1 MTEEAFRNIG
11 QVIKNRGTDPRY
23 KDRLFMYFEEERLTF
38 GDYLTWCSRYANMFL
53 KVKAEKK
60 PDRFHVGV
68 LMLNYPELMISLG
81 ACALAGA
88 TLSGINTGQKG
99 PMLAR
104 DIDFTDCML
113 MLTDNMFLPE
123 VEAVI
128 DDLSLIDRKDVM
140 VNNIRD
146 KDKSLPHGYICL
158 GDKLT
163 ETEAAMG
170 TRAFNTPPDID
181 VDPQT
186 NLMIIFTSGT
196 TGAPK
201 GIINSHKKL
210 MGMSAGLIAGLNF
223 SENDVAYGVMPHF
236 HSNSVY
242 LAYIPAIMCAG
253 GLAFRRKF
261 SASGFLPD
269 IKKFG
274 VTTFNYVGKPLAYIL
289 AATEG
294 MVDHDNRLRV
304 AIGNGASAV
313 EQDTFRERF
322 GLEWVIEVFGSTE
335 GGATVIRR
343 PGDPEGSVGVMAP
356 ELKLLREEDGE
367 ETEPAQVDEDGLLT
381 NYDKAVG
388 EIINTGGLGNFEGYY
403 KNEEATRKKAKGD
416 MFHTGDLAYYR
427 LGEKDGQP
435 VRFMYFVGRS
445 GDWIRK
451 DGENFLS
458 EPIEDILNGY
468 PRVFLSSVYGVPCHQ
483 ADELVM
489 VSLKLNQ
496 GEEFDPQDFYNFI
509 TTHEGM
515 NEKWRPDFVRIL
527 EELPH
532 TETVKINPRELRMTF
547 YNKEKITDPV
557 FWRERGDT
565 TFKPFSFE
573 DYQAI
578 KVKFIDAGRA
588 NELVKG

>member
-1 MTEEAFRNIG
+1 MTEETFRNIG
-11 QVIKNRGTDPRY
+11 EVIKQRGSDPGS
-23 KDRLFMYFEEERLTF
+23 KDRVFMYFEDERLTF
-38 GDYLTWCSRYANMFL
+38 GDYLNSCIRFANMFL

-60 PDRFHVGV
+60 PDHFNIGV
-68 LMLNYPELMISLG
+68 LMQNHPEFMISLG
-81 ACALAGA
+81 ACALSGA

-104 DIDFTDCML
+104 DIDFTDCIL
-113 MLTDNMFLPE
+113 LITDNTFLPE

-128 DDLSLIDRKDVM
+128 DDLPRIDRKDVL

-146 KDKSLPHGYICL
+146 AVKSLPQGYISL
-158 GDKLT
+158 GEKLK
-163 ETEAAMG
+163 ETEAALG
-170 TRAFNTPPDID
+170 TRAFNTAPDID
-181 VDPQT
+181 VDPET

-223 SENDVAYGVMPHF
+223 SENDIAYGVMPHF

-242 LAYIPAIMCAG
+242 LAYIPAIVCAG
-253 GLAFRRKF
+253 GFAFRRKF

-274 VTTFNYVGKPLAYIL
+274 ATTFNYVGKPLAYIL
-289 AATEG
+289 VATEG
-294 MVDHDNRLRV
+294 ITDHDNRLRI

-313 EQDTFRERF
+313 EQDTFRKRF
-322 GLEWVIEVFGSTE
+322 GLDWVMEVFGSTE
-335 GGATVIRR
+335 GGATVIRM

-356 ELKLLREEDGE
+356 ELKLIREEDGQ
-367 ETEPAQVDEDGLLT
+367 ETEPAQVDKDGLLT
-381 NYDKAVG
+381 NYSKAVG

-403 KNEEATRKKAKGD
+403 KNKDATNKKAAGG

-435 VRFMYFVGRS
+435 VRFMYFVGRT

-458 EPIEDILNGY
+458 EPIEDIINGY
-468 PRVFLSSVYGVPCHQ
+468 PCVFLSAVYGVPCHQ

-489 VSLKLNQ
+489 VSLKLNP

-527 EELPH
+527 EDLPH
-532 TETVKINPRELRMTF
+532 TETVKINPGDLRRKF
-547 YNKEKITDPV
+547 YNMEKVVDPV
-557 FWRERGDT
+557 FWCQRGDRC
-565 TFKPFSFE
+565 FKAFGLE
-573 DYQAI
+573 EYQAL
-578 KVKFIDAGRA
+578 KSKFIEAGRA
-588 NELVKG
+588 NELVRE

>member
-11 QVIKNRGTDPRY
+11 QVIKQRGTDTRY
-23 KDRLFMYFEEERLTF
+23 KDRVFMYFEDERLTF
-38 GDYLTWCSRYANMFL
+38 GDYLNGCIRFAHMFL

-60 PDRFHVGV
+60 PERFNVGV
-68 LMLNYPELMISLG
+68 LMQNYPEFMISLG

-99 PMLAR
+99 KMLAR

-113 MLTDNMFLPE
+113 LITDNMFLPE

-128 DDLSLIDRKDVM
+128 DDLPRIDRKDVL

-146 KDKSLPHGYICL
+146 ADKSLPQGYISL
-158 GDKLT
+158 DEKLK
-163 ETEAAMG
+163 ETQAAMG
-170 TRAFNTPPDID
+170 TRAFDTAPDID
-181 VDPQT
+181 VDPET

-223 SENDVAYGVMPHF
+223 SENDIAYGVMPHF

-242 LAYIPAIMCAG
+242 LAYIPAIVCAG
-253 GLAFRRKF
+253 GFAFRRKF

-274 VTTFNYVGKPLAYIL
+274 ATTFNYVGKPLAYIL

-294 MVDHDNRLRV
+294 ITDHDNRLRI

-313 EQDTFRERF
+313 EQDTFRRRF
-322 GLEWVIEVFGSTE
+322 GLDWVMEVFGSTE
-335 GGATVIRR
+335 GGATVIRM

-356 ELKLLREEDGE
+356 ELKLIREEDGQ
-367 ETEPAQVDEDGLLT
+367 ETEPAQTDKDGLLT
-381 NYDKAVG
+381 NYSKAVG

-403 KNEEATRKKAKGD
+403 KNEEATNKKAAGGV
-416 MFHTGDLAYYR
+416 FHTGDLAYYR
-427 LGEKDGQP
+427 MGAKEGQP
-435 VRFMYFVGRS
+435 VRFMYFVGRTA
-445 GDWIRK
+445 DWIRK

-458 EPIEDILNGY
+458 EPIEDIINGY
-468 PRVFLSSVYGVPCHQ
+468 SPVFLSAVYGVPCHQ

-496 GEEFDPQDFYNFI
+496 GEEFDPEEFYNFI
-509 TTHEGM
+509 TAHEGM
-515 NEKWRPDFVRIL
+515 NEKWWPDFVRIL
-527 EELPH
+527 EDLPH
-532 TETVKINPRELRMTF
+532 TETVKINPSDLRRKF
-547 YNKEKITDPV
+547 YNREKVTDPL
-557 FWRERGDT
+557 FWRQRGDT
-565 TFKPFSFE
+565 CFKPFSLE
-573 DYQAI
+573 DYQAL
-578 KVKFIDAGRA
+578 KTKFVEAGRA
-588 NELVKG
+588 NQLVRE

>member
-1 MTEEAFRNIG
+1 
-11 QVIKNRGTDPRY
+11 
-23 KDRLFMYFEEERLTF
+23 
-38 GDYLTWCSRYANMFL
+38 
-53 KVKAEKK
+53 
-60 PDRFHVGV
+60 
-68 LMLNYPELMISLG
+68 
-81 ACALAGA
+81 
-88 TLSGINTGQKG
+88 
-99 PMLAR
+99 
-104 DIDFTDCML
+104 
-113 MLTDNMFLPE
+113 

-140 VNNIRD
+140 VNNVRD
-146 KDKSLPHGYICL
+146 ADKSLPQGYISL
-158 GDKLT
+158 SDKLV

-170 TRAFNTPPDID
+170 PRAFNTAPDID
-181 VDPQT
+181 VDPET

-196 TGAPK
+196 TGSPK

-253 GLAFRRKF
+253 GFAFRRKF
-261 SASGFLPD
+261 SASGFLAD

-289 AATEG
+289 AATKDI
-294 MVDHDNRLRV
+294 VDHDNRLRM

-322 GLEWVIEVFGSTE
+322 GLDWVMEVFGSTE
-335 GGATVIRR
+335 GGATVIRM
-343 PGDPEGSVGVMAP
+343 PGDPDGSVGVMVP
-356 ELKLLREEDGE
+356 DLKLIREEDGE

-381 NYDKAVG
+381 NYGQAVG

-403 KNEEATRKKAKGD
+403 KNEQATKRKARGG

-435 VRFMYFVGRS
+435 VRFMYFVGRT

-458 EPIEDILNGY
+458 EPIEDVINGY
-468 PRVFLSSVYGVPCHQ
+468 PHVFLSSVYGVPCHQ

-489 VSLKLNQ
+489 ASLKLNQ
-496 GEEFDPQDFYNFI
+496 GEEFDPQDFFNFI

-515 NEKWRPDFVRIL
+515 NQKWWPDFVRIL

-532 TETVKINPRELRMTF
+532 TQTVKINPSDLRRKF
-547 YNKEKITDPV
+547 YNMENVTDPL

-565 TFKPFSFE
+565 SFKPFSLE
-573 DYQAI
+573 DYQTL
-578 KVKFIDAGRA
+578 KSKFVEAGRA
-588 NELVKG
+588 NELIRE

>member
-1 MTEEAFRNIG
+1 MTQEAFRNIG
-11 QVIKNRGTDPRY
+11 QVIQHRGADPGS
-23 KDRLFMYFEEERLTF
+23 KDRLFMYFEDERLTF
-38 GDYLTWCSRYANMFL
+38 GDYLSWCIRYANMFL

-60 PDRFHVGV
+60 PDCFNVGV
-68 LMLNYPELMISLG
+68 LMQNYPEFMIALG

-99 PMLAR
+99 LMLAR

-113 MLTDNMFLPE
+113 LITDNMFLPE

-128 DDLSLIDRKDVM
+128 DDLPRMDRKDVL

-146 KDKSLPHGYICL
+146 ADKSLPPGHISL
-158 GDKLT
+158 SDKLA

-170 TRAFNTPPDID
+170 TGAFNAAPGID
-181 VDPQT
+181 VDPET

-253 GLAFRRKF
+253 GFAFRRKF

-274 VTTFNYVGKPLAYIL
+274 ATTFNYVGKPLAYIL

-294 MVDHDNRLRV
+294 IIDHDNRLRM

-313 EQDTFRERF
+313 EQETFRKRF
-322 GLEWVIEVFGSTE
+322 GLDWVMEVFGSTE
-335 GGATVIRR
+335 GGATVIRM

-356 ELKLLREEDGE
+356 ELKLLREEDGR
-367 ETEPAQVDEDGLLT
+367 ETEPAQIDKDGLLT
-381 NYDKAVG
+381 NYDRAVG

-403 KNEEATRKKAKGD
+403 KNQDATNKKAAGG

-427 LGEKDGQP
+427 LGEKNGQP
-435 VRFMYFVGRS
+435 VRFMYFVGRT

-458 EPIEDILNGY
+458 EPIEDIINGF
-468 PRVFLSSVYGVPCHQ
+468 PCVFLSAVYGVPCHQ

-489 VSLKLNQ
+489 VSLKLKQ
-496 GEEFDPQDFYNFI
+496 GEEFDAQDFYNFI

-527 EELPH
+527 ENLPH
-532 TETVKINPRELRMTF
+532 TETVKINPRDLRKKF
-547 YNKEKITDPV
+547 YNMEKVTDPV
-557 FWRERGDT
+557 FWRERGET
-565 TFKPFSFE
+565 SFKPFSLE
-573 DYQAI
+573 DYQ
-578 KVKFIDAGRA
+578 KLKSKFVDAGRA
-588 NELVKG
+588 NELVRE

>member
-11 QVIKNRGTDPRY
+11 HVIKHRGTDPRY
-23 KDRLFMYFEEERLTF
+23 KDRLFMYFEDERLTF
-38 GDYLTWCSRYANMFL
+38 GDYLSSCIRYANLFL
-53 KVKAEKK
+53 KVKTEKK
-60 PDRFHVGV
+60 PDCFNVGV
-68 LMLNYPELMISLG
+68 LMQNYPEFMISLG

-99 PMLAR
+99 LMLAR
-104 DIDFTDCML
+104 DINFTDCIL
-113 MLTDNMFLPE
+113 LITDNMFLPE

-128 DDLSLIDRKDVM
+128 DDLSLIDRKNVV

-146 KDKSLPHGYICL
+146 EDKSLPHGYTSL
-158 GDKLT
+158 DNKLT
-163 ETEAAMG
+163 ETEAVMG
-170 TRAFNTPPDID
+170 TRAFNTAPDID
-181 VDPQT
+181 VDPET

-196 TGAPK
+196 TGSPK
-201 GIINSHKKL
+201 GIINSHQKL

-223 SENDVAYGVMPHF
+223 SDNDVAYGVMPHF

-253 GLAFRRKF
+253 GFAFRRKF

-289 AATEG
+289 AATKDL
-294 MVDHDNRLRV
+294 VDHDNRLRM

-313 EQDTFRERF
+313 EQNTFRERF
-322 GLEWVIEVFGSTE
+322 GLDWVMEVFGSTE
-335 GGATVIRR
+335 GGATVIRM
-343 PGDPEGSVGVMAP
+343 PGDPDGSVGVMAP
-356 ELKLLREEDGE
+356 DLKLIREEDGE

-381 NYDKAVG
+381 NYGQAVG

-403 KNEEATRKKAKGD
+403 KNEEATHKKAKGG

-435 VRFMYFVGRS
+435 VRFMYFVGRT

-458 EPIEDILNGY
+458 EPIEDIINGY
-468 PRVFLSSVYGVPCHQ
+468 ACVFLSVVYGVPCHQ

-496 GEEFDPQDFYNFI
+496 GEEFDPQGFYNFI

-515 NEKWRPDFVRIL
+515 NEKWWPDFVRVL

-532 TETVKINPRELRMTF
+532 TETVKINPTDLRRKF
-547 YNKEKITDPV
+547 YNMEHLTDSL
-557 FWRERGDT
+557 FWRERGDM
-565 TFKPFSFE
+565 TFKPFSLE
-573 DYQAI
+573 DYQTL
-578 KVKFIDAGRA
+578 KSKFVEAGRT
-588 NELVKG
+588 NELVRE

>member
-1 MTEEAFRNIG
+1 MRGETFASIG
-11 QVIKNRGTDPRY
+11 QVIKHRGTDLKY
-23 KDRLFMYFEEERLTF
+23 KDRTFMYFEDERLTF
-38 GDYLTWCSRYANMFL
+38 GSYLNRCTRYANMLL
-53 KVKAEKK
+53 KVKEEAQ

-68 LMLNYPELMISLG
+68 LMLNYPEFMISMG
-81 ACALAGA
+81 ACALVGA

-99 PMLAR
+99 SMLAR
-104 DIDFTDCML
+104 DIDFTDCIL
-113 MLTDNMFLPE
+113 LITDNMYLPE
-123 VEAVI
+123 VEAVV
-128 DDLSLIDRKDVM
+128 DDLPLIDRKDVW

-146 KDKSLPHGYICL
+146 EDKSLPQGYISL
-158 GDKLT
+158 GDKLA

-170 TRAFNTPPDID
+170 TRAFNTPPDIH
-181 VDPQT
+181 VDPET

-223 SENDVAYGVMPHF
+223 TENDVAYGVMPHF

-253 GLAFRRKF
+253 GFAFRRKF

-269 IKKFG
+269 IKKFA

-294 MVDHDNRLRV
+294 MVDHDNRLRI

-313 EQDTFRERF
+313 EQDTFRKRF
-322 GLEWVIEVFGSTE
+322 GLDWVMEVFGSTE
-335 GGATVIRR
+335 GGATVIRM

-356 ELKLLREEDGE
+356 ELELFREEDGE
-367 ETEPAQVDEDGLLT
+367 KADTAQVDEEGLLT
-381 NYDKAVG
+381 NYSKAVG

-403 KNEEATRKKAKGD
+403 KNEEATKKKAAGG

-427 LGEKDGQP
+427 EGEKDGQP
-435 VRFMYFVGRS
+435 VRFMYFVGRT

-458 EPIEDILNGY
+458 EPIEIIINDY
-468 PRVFLSSVYGVPCHQ
+468 PHVFLSSVYGVPCHQ

-489 VSLKLNQ
+489 VSLKLKQ
-496 GEEFDPQDFYNFI
+496 GVAFDPQDFYNFI
-509 TTHEGM
+509 TAYEGM
-515 NEKWRPDFVRIL
+515 NEKWWPDLVRIL

-532 TETVKINPRELRMTF
+532 TETVKISPRDLRRQF
-547 YNKEKITDPV
+547 YNMEKVNDPV
-557 FWRERGDT
+557 FWRERDDT
-565 TFKPFSFE
+565 SFKPFNIE
-573 DYQAI
+573 DYRAL
-578 KVKFIDAGRA
+578 KSKFVEAGRA
-588 NELVKG
+588 NELVRE